1 MKELKQVV
9 SHPFLVYCMKL
20 TCLIIFFFEN
30 HLNDLIFLG
39 KEYIAIPGAIVM

>member
-20 TCLIIFFFEN
+20 TCLIHFFEN